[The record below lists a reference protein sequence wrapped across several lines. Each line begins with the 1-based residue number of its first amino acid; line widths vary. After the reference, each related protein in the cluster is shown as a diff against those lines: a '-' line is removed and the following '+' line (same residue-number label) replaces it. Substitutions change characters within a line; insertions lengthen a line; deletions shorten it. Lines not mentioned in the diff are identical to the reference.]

1 MLWVGG
7 PHSVAHP
14 GRTSPRSRTQAPCLG
29 TDPPGGFREGCLCLK
44 SRQAAV
50 HTHMHTDGQLN
61 GLFFFFKGH
70 LCIERTRWKC

>member
-14 GRTSPRSRTQAPCLG
+14 GGTSPRSRTQAPCLG

-50 HTHMHTDGQLN
+50 HTHMHTDEQLN
-61 GLFFFFKGH
+61 GLFFFFLKV
-70 LCIERTRWKC
+70 TYA